1 MGRVHKKFEQ
11 HGLYDACR
19 EYHHKGIQGK
29 NCLAEFSYS
38 SPTAK
43 TSASEIP
50 IPSVTSLE
58 NAIKKFLVPS
68 LHSTSSVGICVPKI
82 CSNRDLTKLGNSYL
96 TELGM
101 KWKVHHC
108 EKPLNFGFIEILV
121 M

>member
-11 HGLYDACR
+11 YGLYDECKKF
-19 EYHHKGIQGK
+19 YHNEVQGK
-29 NCLAEFSYS
+29 NCLAEFSYLS
-38 SPTAK
+38 K
-43 TSASEIP
+43 TSATQIQNLS
-50 IPSVTSLE
+50 SLG

-82 CSNRDLTKLGNSYL
+82 CSNRDLTRIGNSYL
-96 TELGM
+96 NEMGFQ
-101 KWKVHHC
+101 WKVHHC